1 VENELVAARG
11 FGQSIES
18 VVFRG
23 FRGTLRVIF
32 RLKESNTGLDRYY
45 SRLKGLNIWIKGFNL
60 V

>member
-1 VENELVAARG
+1 LGRVG
-11 FGQSIES
+11 S

-45 SRLKGLNIWIKGFNL
+45 SRLNALIYKKSIDSVNITAVLGDTS
-60 V
+60 